1 MVQTVTHVTSVNT
14 TSVTTHKLISNAREG
29 LQSLTFIQ
37 LCNLGSRC
45 TTEVVWSTF
54 VSVSDVRFRKGALSD
69 CVRSEINIRCWRS
82 RHLTSVDLK
91 SQHVTGYKQI
101 PVPDGEEGN
110 WWLNCFLWVTDSY
123 VLCFN
128 AHWHT
133 TPNTENQSTI
143 LPWFWIISNTRIFVL
158 LDFVSET
165 VWWWLVTST
174 ETREREM
181 MNGARM
187 GPRWLEL
194 GSLNGGYCF
203 RLSVPFRTQTHFFA
217 LIMLWA
223 QLNVEQQNTE
233 NPFDSFGIVWNKMK
247 LDWE

>member
-69 CVRSEINIRCWRS
+69 CVRSEINICCWRS

-110 WWLNCFLWVTDSY
+110 WWLNCFLWVTDSF
-123 VLCFN
+123 VLSFN

-133 TPNTENQSTI
+133 TPNTENQSI
-143 LPWFWIISNTRIFVL
+143 MLQWFWLISNTIGCFQQRGHRNG
-158 LDFVSET
+158 T
-165 VWWWLVTST
+165 VTS
-174 ETREREM
+174 
-181 MNGARM
+181 
-187 GPRWLEL
+187 L
-194 GSLNGGYCF
+194 F
-203 RLSVPFRTQTHFFA
+203 
-217 LIMLWA
+217 
-223 QLNVEQQNTE
+223 
-233 NPFDSFGIVWNKMK
+233 
-247 LDWE
+247 